1 MMMMKD
7 RPSTL
12 DALQTGSSRTFLLT
26 GRFKHEQQ
34 VPVNLRRKQFDFLL
48 ESHLILTEFVYRILT
63 FIQVSQRQMFFY
75 YYFEIKV

>member
-1 MMMMKD
+1 
-7 RPSTL
+7 
-12 DALQTGSSRTFLLT
+12 
-26 GRFKHEQQ
+26 
-34 VPVNLRRKQFDFLL
+34 VNLRRKQFDFLL